1 MSFARL
7 AARLHRALL
16 ISTSA
21 VVATVAV
28 DFPIHAQAAPKSPIR
43 TLAPSTAVSK
53 DSVGPL
59 VAIRELSDGSVM
71 LNDPFT
77 RRVLLFDAK
86 LAGAKVVI
94 DTIGG
99 AEPGAPAKI
108 QQPALTLIPYLGD
121 STLYA
126 DRVSQSLLVLDAN
139 GKVARVMSIPR
150 ANDIG
155 MMAQW
160 GEAGIPGIDSKGR
173 LIYHGTFSAKPSTRN
188 AEKPWLPPIP
198 QQADSSPVVRADFD
212 TRKVDTLVVLK
223 NSLGA
228 PFKSLEEDSD
238 GNVFMRM
245 YINLLGVDDQFAVL
259 SDGTAAV
266 LSVHDYHLE
275 FADPDRTRR
284 SAPKMPFDWKRLTD
298 ADKQRMRD
306 SVAPDLERR
315 NNVAP
320 IRINTPNGPR
330 TGRQVFEFLPNEK
343 FGDYEQPVQTAAMRA
358 DRDARLW
365 ILPRTS
371 LGAKGGLLYDV
382 INRKGELVERVQFPP
397 GYVLAGFGEK
407 GVVYIMKLEKNRG
420 LLERTTVKLD

>member
-1 MSFARL
+1 MRSSPPVSRLTRVLAL
-7 AARLHRALL
+7 AAATAVAPQPAL
-16 ISTSA
+16 
-21 VVATVAV
+21 
-28 DFPIHAQAAPKSPIR
+28 HAQPAPKIPIR

-59 VAIRELSDGSVM
+59 VAIRELPNGSVM
-71 LNDPFT
+71 LNDPYT

-86 LAGAKVVI
+86 LGSAKVVI
-94 DTIGG
+94 DTTGG

-108 QQPALTLIPYLGD
+108 QSPALTLIPYLGD

-126 DRVSQSLLVLDAN
+126 DRASQSLLVLDAN

-173 LIYHGTFSAKPSTRN
+173 LIYHGTFTAKPPLKN
-188 AEKPWLPPIP
+188 PDKPWLPGIP

-212 TRKVDTLVVLK
+212 TRKIDTLVVLK

-228 PFKSLEEDSD
+228 PFKALEEDKD

-275 FADPDRTRR
+275 FADPDGTRR
-284 SAPKMPFDWKRLTD
+284 SAAKMPFDWKALTD

-306 SVAPDLERR
+306 SVAPELEKR

-330 TGRQVFEFLPNEK
+330 TGRQVFEFLPNDK
-343 FGDYEQPVQTAAMRA
+343 FGDYEQPVTTAAMRA

-382 INRKGELVERVQFPP
+382 INRKGELTERVQFPP

-420 LLERTTVKLD
+420 LLERTTVK

>member
-1 MSFARL
+1 MFSSTMITPLRL
-7 AARLHRALL
+7 GLLVAATAVAA
-16 ISTSA
+16 T
-21 VVATVAV
+21 VVAA
-28 DFPIHAQAAPKSPIR
+28 PITAGSALNAQPAPNIPIR

-59 VAIRELSDGSVM
+59 VAIRELPNGRVM
-71 LNDPFT
+71 LNDPYT

-86 LAGAKVVI
+86 LATAKVVI

-99 AEPGAPAKI
+99 TEPAPAKV
-108 QQPALTLIPYLGD
+108 QNPALTLIPYLGD

-150 ANDIG
+150 ATDVG

-160 GEAGIPGIDSKGR
+160 GEAGIPGTDGNGR
-173 LIYHGTFSAKPSTRN
+173 LVNHGTFSANSPIRN

-198 QQADSSPVVRADFD
+198 QQADSSPVVRADFN
-212 TRKVDTLVVLK
+212 TRKIDTLIVLK

-228 PFKSLEEDSD
+228 PFKALPDDND

-245 YINLLGVDDQFAVL
+245 YINLFGVDDQFAVL

-275 FADPDRTRR
+275 FADPDGTRR
-284 SAPKMPFDWKRLTD
+284 SAPKMPFDWKRLSD

-306 SVAPDLERR
+306 SVAPELERR
-315 NNVAP
+315 NSV
-320 IRINTPNGPR
+320 
-330 TGRQVFEFLPNEK
+330 
-343 FGDYEQPVQTAAMRA
+343 
-358 DRDARLW
+358 
-365 ILPRTS
+365 
-371 LGAKGGLLYDV
+371 
-382 INRKGELVERVQFPP
+382 
-397 GYVLAGFGEK
+397 
-407 GVVYIMKLEKNRG
+407 
-420 LLERTTVKLD
+420 

>member
-1 MSFARL
+1 MLSSPPVARL
-7 AARLHRALL
+7 TRALVL
-16 ISTSA
+16 
-21 VVATVAV
+21 ATATA
-28 DFPIHAQAAPKSPIR
+28 FTAQPALHAQPAPKIPIR

-59 VAIRELSDGSVM
+59 VAIRELPNGSVM
-71 LNDPFT
+71 LNDPYT

-86 LAGAKVVI
+86 LSSAKVVI

-126 DRVSQSLLVLDAN
+126 DRVSQSLLVLDGN

-173 LIYHGTFSAKPSTRN
+173 LIYHGTFSAKPALKN
-188 AEKPWLPPIP
+188 PDKPWLPGIP

-212 TRKVDTLVVLK
+212 TRKIDTLVVLK

-228 PFKSLEEDSD
+228 PFKALEEDKD

-245 YINLLGVDDQFAVL
+245 YVNLLGVDDQFAVL

-275 FADPDRTRR
+275 FADPDGTRR
-284 SAPKMPFDWKRLTD
+284 SAAKMPFDWKPLTD

-330 TGRQVFEFLPNEK
+330 TGRQVFEFLPNDK
-343 FGDYEQPVQTAAMRA
+343 FGDYEQPVTTAAMRA

-420 LLERTTVKLD
+420 LLERTTVK